1 MSIGPQRRLNLSIM
15 GRDMPD
21 IYSSDGSSTGSEG
34 TKNRRAPEVS
44 SRRDATKPSPGT
56 TQAKRDKQPKVGET
70 PSSEQRNLEDTEA
83 SQSRKRKL
91 VIAQPVDI
99 PRLYAG
105 TKKIKEIRARVQKLK
120 AEATPSVSARK
131 PKRKLW

>member
-1 MSIGPQRRLNLSIM
+1 
-15 GRDMPD
+15 MPD

-34 TKNRRAPEVS
+34 TKKRLAPETS
-44 SRRDATKPSPGT
+44 SRRDASKPSPGT
-56 TQAKRDKQPKVGET
+56 TQAKRDKQPKDDET
-70 PSSEQRNLEDTEA
+70 PGSEQRNLEDTEA
-83 SQSRKRKL
+83 SRSRKRKL
-91 VIAQPVDI
+91 VIAQPVNI
-99 PRLYAG
+99 PRLYAE

>member
-1 MSIGPQRRLNLSIM
+1 
-15 GRDMPD
+15 MPD
-21 IYSSDGSSTGSEG
+21 IYSSDGSSKGSEG
-34 TKNRRAPEVS
+34 TE
-44 SRRDATKPSPGT
+44 
-56 TQAKRDKQPKVGET
+56 KRDKQPKVGET
-70 PSSEQRNLEDTEA
+70 PRNSVDTEA

-99 PRLYAG
+99 PRLYAE

-120 AEATPSVSARK
+120 AEATTSVSARK